1 MDERLSQW
9 RCECGRADCVAVVH
23 ATMSERDEVD
33 HSAETLW
40 LVVPEHV
47 GPDDHVVRTSPRFA
61 VVKAGRFCDEPLS
74 GDADGG

>member
-1 MDERLSQW
+1 MDEWLSQW

-33 HSAETLW
+33 HGVETLW

-47 GPDDHVVRTSPRFA
+47 GPDDQIVRASPRFA
-61 VVKAGRFCDEPLS
+61 VVKVDRFRDEPLS
-74 GDADGG
+74 GDVDGR

>member
-9 RCECGRADCVAVVH
+9 RCECGRAECVAVVH

-33 HSAETLW
+33 HGVETRW

-47 GPDDHVVRTSPRFA
+47 GPDDQIVRASPRFA
-61 VVKAGRFCDEPLS
+61 VVKVDRFRNEPLS
-74 GDADGG
+74 GDVDGR

>member
-1 MDERLSQW
+1 MDERLSEW

-33 HSAETLW
+33 HSVETLW

-47 GPDDHVVRTSPRFA
+47 GPEDHVVRTSPRFA
-61 VVKAGRFCDEPLS
+61 VVQQDRFRDEPLS
-74 GDADGG
+74 GDVDGG

>member
-1 MDERLSQW
+1 
-9 RCECGRADCVAVVH
+9 
-23 ATMSERDEVD
+23 MSERDEVD